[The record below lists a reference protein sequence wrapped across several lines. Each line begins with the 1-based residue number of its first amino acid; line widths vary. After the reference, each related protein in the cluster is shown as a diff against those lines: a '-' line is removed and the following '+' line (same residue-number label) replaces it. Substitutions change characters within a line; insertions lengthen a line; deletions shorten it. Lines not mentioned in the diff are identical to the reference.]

1 MPSSTFRSAW
11 RVCATVVGLALCGCA
26 VASQSTRVPYEPID
40 EASAEPALFATRAA
54 VLDALLHSDRDAL
67 SRWLGAQLNG
77 SDVGRDILIDMLAK
91 GAESASALTEVLTHG
106 GAFMGAGRSKFCAPY
121 WAARPPSVLS
131 LPEHLVFEGLPGAV
145 IVTQSVVRARPDA
158 SAPEIGRLSLE
169 LVQVFFTEQ
178 ADPEGRFVQITFGR
192 TRAFVE
198 RSDVR
203 EIEGAKTAC
212 FDLVDGAWRLT
223 TFTF

>member
-67 SRWLGAQLNG
+67 GRWLGEQVNG
-77 SDVGRDILIDMLAK
+77 TAAERATMLRRLD
-91 GAESASALTEVLTHG
+91 ESAEEAAELTDVLLHG
-106 GAFMGAGRSKFCAPY
+106 GAFVGAGRSRFCAPY
-121 WAARPPSVLS
+121 WAARRPSAS
-131 LPEHLVFEGLPGAV
+131 SIPDHLVFEGLPWAV
-145 IVTQSVVRARPDA
+145 IVPESVVRGRPDTA
-158 SAPEIGRLSLE
+158 APEIGRLSLE
-169 LVQVFFTEQ
+169 LVQVFQEEPTDAEK
-178 ADPEGRFVQITFGR
+178 RFIGVSFAR

-203 EIEGAKTAC
+203 EIDGAESAC

-223 TFTF
+223 TFK